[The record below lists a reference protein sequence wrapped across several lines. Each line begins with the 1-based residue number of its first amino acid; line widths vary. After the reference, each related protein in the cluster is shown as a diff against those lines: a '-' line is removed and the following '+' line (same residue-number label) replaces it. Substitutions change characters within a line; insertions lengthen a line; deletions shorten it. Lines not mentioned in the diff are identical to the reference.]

1 MKKIVLSIA
10 LCLFAGGMMA
20 QSAADKAA
28 AKEAAKA
35 LKAAT
40 KEAKA
45 NMESAQKVKDEI
57 YARAVDK
64 EKPATEEEII
74 SACKMGQELIQKSLK
89 SGLLDEKMLGDAYK
103 LSGDLALYPLNLY
116 LNAAKDKIPFDTA
129 HYYDNL
135 FLLTDAMHKELQNT
149 KEIKTGEKANTTYLE
164 GKRKSLAQ
172 CADYFAYAGQF
183 ESECHHYDRALKAYD
198 FALNYA
204 KTYPEIADILDMRVT
219 PEQISYYAY
228 YCAHEAGNFEAM
240 EKFYDKAV
248 QLKEGALGVRQL
260 RAQSYM
266 ERGDTVSWAAYV
278 HDLCLESPKDNLDFI
293 QILLAYYQKQGIDK
307 MEKFAD
313 EVIAKD
319 ADILIANYGKAYV
332 YFQAEKYDEA
342 MTYYKKCTEIK
353 PDYYDAWY
361 QCGMCC
367 FRQAMAKN
375 STISSIK
382 NRQQAQKALD
392 ETKALFGSAIPYFEK
407 ARECAPD
414 QPHKWAYEL
423 KQCYSVT
430 GQSAK
435 AAEMDALL

>member
-1 MKKIVLSIA
+1 
-10 LCLFAGGMMA
+10 MA
-20 QSAADKAA
+20 QSATDKAA

-45 NMESAQKVKDEI
+45 NMASAQKVKDEI
-57 YARAVDK
+57 YARIADK
-64 EKPATEEEII
+64 EKPASEDEVI
-74 SACKMGQELIQKSLK
+74 SACKMGQELIEKSLK
-89 SGLLDEKMLGDAYK
+89 SGLLDEKVLGDAYK
-103 LSGDLALYPLNLY
+103 LSGDLAIYPLNIY
-116 LNAAKDKIPFDTA
+116 LNAAKDKIAFDTL

-135 FLLTDAMHKELQNT
+135 FMLTDAVHNELKYT
-149 KEIKTGEKANTTYLE
+149 KEIKTGEQSNTKYLE
-164 GKRKSLAQ
+164 GKKKSLAQ
-172 CADYFAYAGQF
+172 SADYFAYAGQF
-183 ESECHHYDRALKAYD
+183 EGECHRYDRALKAYD

-204 KTYPEIADILDMRVT
+204 KEYPEVADILDMRVT

-228 YCAHEAGNFEAM
+228 YCAHEAGKYDAM
-240 EKFYDKAV
+240 EKYYPKAV
-248 QLKEGALGVRQL
+248 QLKEGALGVKQL
-260 RAQSYM
+260 HAQSFM

-278 HDLCLESPKDNLDFI
+278 HDLCIESPKDNLDFI

-313 EVIAKD
+313 EVLA
-319 ADILIANYGKAYV
+319 ADPNTLIANYGKAYV
-332 YFQAEKYDEA
+332 YFQGEKYDEA
-342 MTYYKKCTEIK
+342 ITYYEKCTELK

-361 QCGMCC
+361 QCGMCR
-367 FRQAMAKN
+367 FRQAMTMN
-375 STISSIK
+375 STISNIK
-382 NRQQAQKALD
+382 NRQEAQKRLD

-414 QPHKWAYEL
+414 QPQKWAYEL